1 MASVAQ
7 EFKMNIGIIGC
18 DIVGLGFALL
28 CEQNGHD
35 ILISDQDENFIYNL
49 NQKICLTNEPLIQS
63 LLLDSQRLSGT
74 TDNIE
79 IIKNSDIIFT
89 FVETPPSVEDTYDTT
104 KVFDVITN
112 YFAAS
117 SLDILLYDKKFVVC
131 STTNPGDVEQI
142 QKRLGMYNIRVAYN
156 PPNVSYGDIINGFK
170 KSEVVIIGTE
180 YDNLNND
187 LSVIYNQIKESSVH
201 IYSMSIK
208 AAEVTKIGINGF
220 LATKITYA
228 NMIGE
233 LMNRMGIEKEI
244 NLVLNSIGGD
254 SRIGTKYLNYG
265 LGFGGPSIPKSN
277 RALIKYSKDL
287 NLNISL
293 PSSIKNDNDQHIEFL
308 KNQYTQFNPDK
319 SIPFIFDNL
328 GFKKGVQTFDES
340 QQMKLCIG
348 LLTEGYTVY
357 TYATSDSIKK
367 LSELSGSYENR
378 LKFLKQGTNP
388 QGYKINLQ

>member
-63 LLLDSQRLSGT
+63 LLLNSQRLSGT

-233 LMNRMGIEKEI
+233 LMSRMGIEKEI
-244 NLVLNSIGGD
+244 NLVLNAIGGD

-293 PSSIKNDNDQHIEFL
+293 PSSVKNDNDQHIEFL

-348 LLTEGYTVY
+348 LLTEGYIVY

>member
-244 NLVLNSIGGD
+244 NLVLNAIGGD

-348 LLTEGYTVY
+348 LLTEGYIVY
-357 TYATSDSIKK
+357 TYETSDSIKK

>member
-208 AAEVTKIGINGF
+208 AAEVAKIGINGF

-233 LMNRMGIEKEI
+233 LMSRMGIEKEI
-244 NLVLNSIGGD
+244 NLVLNAIGGD

-293 PSSIKNDNDQHIEFL
+293 PSSVKNDNDQHIEFL

-348 LLTEGYTVY
+348 LLTEGYIVY

>member
-244 NLVLNSIGGD
+244 NLVLNAIGGD

-293 PSSIKNDNDQHIEFL
+293 PSSVKNDNDQHIEFL

-348 LLTEGYTVY
+348 LLTEGYIVY

>member
-208 AAEVTKIGINGF
+208 AAEVAKIGINGF

-244 NLVLNSIGGD
+244 NLVLNAIGGD

-293 PSSIKNDNDQHIEFL
+293 PSSVKNDNDQHIEFL

-328 GFKKGVQTFDES
+328 GFKKGIQTFDES
-340 QQMKLCIG
+340 QQMKLCVG
-348 LLTEGYTVY
+348 LLTEGYIVY

-388 QGYKINLQ
+388 KGYKINLQ

>member
-208 AAEVTKIGINGF
+208 AAEVAKIGINGF

-244 NLVLNSIGGD
+244 NLVLNAIGGD

-293 PSSIKNDNDQHIEFL
+293 PSSVKNDNDQHIEFL

-328 GFKKGVQTFDES
+328 GFKKGIQTFDES
-340 QQMKLCIG
+340 QQMKLCVG
-348 LLTEGYTVY
+348 LLSEGYTVY